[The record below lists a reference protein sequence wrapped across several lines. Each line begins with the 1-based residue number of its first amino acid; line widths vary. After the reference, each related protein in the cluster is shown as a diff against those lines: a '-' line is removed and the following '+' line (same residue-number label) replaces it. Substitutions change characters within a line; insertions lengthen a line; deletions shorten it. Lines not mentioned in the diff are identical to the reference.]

1 MDANS
6 PCLKKISIVSVALG
20 AVVVVWGAICGVTV
34 GFDDARPFFVLLC
47 GVAGALYGYLVLRAV
62 NEGAGLYTLKKRM
75 AVSWL
80 VPACMLIGT
89 FTAPGGASPALL
101 IPIVACLVVSVF
113 LDLCLRKAL

>member
-1 MDANS
+1 MDSNS
-6 PCLKKISIVSVALG
+6 PCLKRLSIASVVLG
-20 AVVVVWGAICGVTV
+20 AVVLVWGAICGVAV

-75 AVSWL
+75 AASWL

-89 FTAPGGASPALL
+89 FAAPGGASPVLVA
-101 IPIVACLVVSVF
+101 PIVASLAVSVL